1 MNVKMISILFI
12 PVLLY
17 ACTTFKPVEKLT
29 DTELIDTYYKTDLNL
44 YMVKR
49 DAGKT
54 GSAGT
59 AEGFPEYGGA
69 GSAYSS
75 RDTEKIRRL
84 EERLLVMKEELIK
97 RGYIP

>member
-1 MNVKMISILFI
+1 MNVKIISIVFI

-29 DTELIDTYYKTDLNL
+29 DTELIDRYYKTDLNL

-49 DAGKT
+49 DAEKT
-54 GSAGT
+54 GSTGSEST
-59 AEGFPEYGGA
+59 PGYGSAE
-69 GSAYSS
+69 SAYSS
-75 RDTEKIRRL
+75 RDTEKIRKL
-84 EERLLVMKEELIK
+84 EERLLAMKEELIK